1 MTIEEAILERIRVLS
16 LEKQQEVLDFA
27 ELLVWRSQVAAKH
40 RWSSGFLS
48 RLGVQEGESVK
59 TCQTVDDMG
68 WPIGF
73 FERIYGI
80 CADDPIV
87 VDDEGI
93 SEALD
98 DDMAGVFD

>member
-1 MTIEEAILERIRVLS
+1 MTIERAILERIRVLS

-27 ELLVWRSQVAAKH
+27 DLLVQRSQVSAKY
-40 RWSSGFLS
+40 RWSSEFLS
-48 RLGVQEGESVK
+48 SLGVQESESVK
-59 TCQTVDDMG
+59 IYQSVDDLG
-68 WPIGF
+68 WPIDF

-87 VDDEGI
+87 IDDEGI

>member
-1 MTIEEAILERIRVLS
+1 MTIEQATLERIRVLS

-27 ELLVWRSQVAAKH
+27 DLLVWKSQVAAKH

-59 TCQTVDDMG
+59 TCQTVDDLG
-68 WPIGF
+68 WPSGF
-73 FERIYGI
+73 LGRIYGI

-87 VDDEGI
+87 VEDN
-93 SEALD
+93 
-98 DDMAGVFD
+98 